1 MVDKST
7 YRGKLL
13 LIFFLQQEPHIVAI
27 LWVSDCLMQWF
38 IILGEVFI
46 VVNFLSQAIFLFL
59 LFHLH

>member
-7 YRGKLL
+7 DLGKLL

-38 IILGEVFI
+38 IIFGEVFI

>member
-7 YRGKLL
+7 DLGKLL

-27 LWVSDCLMQWF
+27 LWVCDCLMQWF
-38 IILGEVFI
+38 IIFGEVFI